1 MRKNNKYIFA
11 AVLIGVVAVLSGCA
25 SPASKEAVVAHGIA
39 IDMHHQKTVSIVT
52 NGGSETGAL
61 DTPNISNEDLA
72 AAIEESITENKLFT
86 QVIHDG
92 DSDYLLSVNI
102 VSMTKPLFGASFTVR
117 MEAAWSLSEQKTKQV
132 VMRESITS
140 SYTATMGQALV
151 AVTRLRLAVEG
162 AVREN
167 IKQGLTKISQLQLD

>member
-1 MRKNNKYIFA
+1 MRKNNKYVFTA
-11 AVLIGVVAVLSGCA
+11 ALIGIVALLSGCA

-39 IDMHHQKTVSIVT
+39 IDMQHQKTVSIVT
-52 NGGSETGAL
+52 SGGNETGAL

-86 QVIHDG
+86 QVIHG
-92 DSDYLLSVNI
+92 GESDYLLSVTI
-102 VSMTKPLFGASFTVR
+102 ISMAKPLFGASFTVR
-117 MEAAWSLSEQKTKQV
+117 MEAAWSLSNQKTGEV
-132 VMRESITS
+132 VMREPITS

-167 IKQGLTKISQLQLD
+167 IKEGLTKISRLQLD